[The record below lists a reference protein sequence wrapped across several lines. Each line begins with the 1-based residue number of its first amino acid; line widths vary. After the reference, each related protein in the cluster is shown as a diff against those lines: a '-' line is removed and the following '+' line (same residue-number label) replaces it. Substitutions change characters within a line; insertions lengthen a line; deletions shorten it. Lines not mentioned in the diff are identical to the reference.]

1 MLFATESV
9 LLWLADVNRHP
20 CLDDYVRAVGHDP
33 RAPLDQILD
42 RTAAAA
48 ARPGFTPDADW
59 TLRNELR
66 HAVFLYALVIEV
78 NATVDSGVQRLAPLA
93 VLSVRHLSLV
103 TSLVGAKRLAASAPA
118 LMRVSAEDVD
128 AARRAGLAVAAEV
141 RGLLA
146 MQAQIEREYLDGH
159 SALFAQHTEAIQQ
172 LTEPATLIEELA
184 NGARRSRP
192 VCAAPS
198 MAAATHRD
206 AKQLL
211 ASVLDRARVTALQ
224 HIREADSAA
233 ELMLDRLDDGATGYT
248 GAAER

>member
-1 MLFATESV
+1 M
-9 LLWLADVNRHP
+9 WLADVNRHP

-48 ARPGFTPDADW
+48 ARPGFTPDADG

-118 LMRVSAEDVD
+118 LMRVSAEDD

-159 SALFAQHTEAIQQ
+159 SAFA
-172 LTEPATLIEELA
+172 A
-184 NGARRSRP
+184 NRGGP
-192 VCAAPS
+192 
-198 MAAATHRD
+198 
-206 AKQLL
+206 
-211 ASVLDRARVTALQ
+211 TA
-224 HIREADSAA
+224 H
-233 ELMLDRLDDGATGYT
+233 
-248 GAAER
+248 